1 MHGTSPPAPE
11 SDPTAAELIAA
22 RPHLSRHPLDGLL
35 LEGVPLSAI
44 AADLGTPTY
53 VYSETAIR
61 CRYAALAAALGAAGL
76 KAEIRYA
83 VKANDH
89 VAILRLLGRL
99 GAGADVV
106 SDGELARALH
116 AGIDANRIVFSG
128 VGKSGPEL
136 ARALAAGIGQI
147 NVESAEELAELSA
160 IASGLGQT
168 APVALRVNPDVD
180 AGTHTKISTGRA
192 QDKFGIP
199 ATEIPSLYAHATTL
213 PGIAPVGLAVHIGSQ
228 IMALAPFRRSFEV
241 LAGLVGRLRAAGL
254 PLRRLDCGGGL
265 GIGYANEPAPLVEGL
280 AGALGVSCRDL
291 GLELIVEPGRWL
303 VGPAGLLLATVIR
316 VKPGPERPFV
326 ILDAGMNDLLRPAL
340 YEAWHGIVPLGPRN
354 GGPTNGGTRDGAPAG
369 RADIVGPICESADR
383 FARDRALASL
393 SAGDRVAI
401 LDAGAYGR
409 VMASTYNGRPLA
421 AEAMVSGERWA
432 TIRPRQPLE
441 ALWTGECLPDWFQ
454 ARSP

>member
-1 MHGTSPPAPE
+1 MHGTSSPA
-11 SDPTAAELIAA
+11 SRRDPTAAELIAA
-22 RPHLSRHPLDGLL
+22 RPHLSPHPLDGLL
-35 LEGVPLSAI
+35 LEGVPLAAI
-44 AADLGTPTY
+44 AAALGTPTY

-89 VAILRLLGRL
+89 VAILRVLGRL
-99 GAGADVV
+99 GAGMDVV
-106 SDGELARALH
+106 SEGELARALH
-116 AGIDANRIVFSG
+116 AGIDAKRMVFSG

-160 IASGLGQT
+160 IASRLGQT

-199 ATEIPSLYAHATTL
+199 AGEIPSLYAHATTL
-213 PGIAPVGLAVHIGSQ
+213 PGIVPVGLAVHIGSQ
-228 IMALAPFRRSFEV
+228 VMALAPFRRSFEV
-241 LAGLVGRLRAAGL
+241 LARLAGRLRAAGL

-265 GIGYANEPAPLVEGL
+265 GIGYANEPAPLVAGL

-303 VGPAGLLLATVIR
+303 VGHAGLLLATVIR

-340 YEAWHGIVPLGPRN
+340 YEAWHGIVPLGPKNAGPQNCDSGN
-354 GGPTNGGTRDGAPAG
+354 GG

-441 ALWTGECLPDWFQ
+441 ALWAEERLPDW
-454 ARSP
+454 P